1 MQAFPTRAQLIGLI
15 WYSRGYETCHIACYV
30 IQIMCQDSTSNAD
43 GKQRADEAVWHK
55 LVQSVYSK

>member
-1 MQAFPTRAQLIGLI
+1 MQVFPTRAQLIGLI